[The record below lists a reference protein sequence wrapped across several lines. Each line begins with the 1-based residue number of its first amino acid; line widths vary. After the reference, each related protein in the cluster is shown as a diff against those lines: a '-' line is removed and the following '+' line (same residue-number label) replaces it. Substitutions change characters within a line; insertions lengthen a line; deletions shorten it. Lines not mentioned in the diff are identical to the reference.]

1 MSSER
6 SEGAD
11 DAAKRGEY
19 RGVLMVVSSPSG
31 AGKTTLCN
39 RLREEFP
46 QLRFSISF
54 TTRPPRP
61 GERDG
66 REYHFVSKERFEEM
80 VYDDDFA
87 EYAQVHGNMYGTAAA
102 PVEAA
107 LASGSDVLFDID
119 FQGARLLAK
128 HRTFKDDVVRVFI
141 LPPSLEELERRLR
154 GRATDSAEVIE
165 RRLRM
170 ATQELRHY
178 DEYDYLIVNDDIGR
192 AYDALRAVYL
202 AQLHRRER
210 QSALANA
217 LLRGELDADASAAGG
232 S

>member
-1 MSSER
+1 
-6 SEGAD
+6 
-11 DAAKRGEY
+11 
-19 RGVLMVVSSPSG
+19 MVVSSPSG

-39 RLREEFP
+39 RLRDEFP
-46 QLRFSISF
+46 QLRFSVSY
-54 TTRPPRP
+54 TTRPPRA

-80 VYDDDFA
+80 VYADAFA
-87 EYAQVHGNMYGTAAA
+87 EYAQVHGNMYGTAVA

-107 LASGSDVLFDID
+107 LASGADVLFDID
-119 FQGARLLAK
+119 FQGARQLAE
-128 HRTFKDDVVRVFI
+128 HTRFKKDVVRVFI
-141 LPPSLEELERRLR
+141 LPPSLHELERRLR

-178 DEYDYLIVNDDIGR
+178 PEYEYLIVNDDIQR

-202 AQLHRRER
+202 AQLHRVAR
-210 QSALANA
+210 QEALAHG
-217 LLRGELDADASAAGG
+217 LLDREHDPPASGG
-232 S
+232 A